1 MYRTQAAEYHC
12 YFEVDVEVVDRDS
25 VELVFFVIQ
34 MYSLSKHLSER
45 ESKHLS
51 SLQLFA
57 LSNYLLMT

>member
-1 MYRTQAAEYHC
+1 M
-12 YFEVDVEVVDRDS
+12 VVDRDS